1 MRPTILTR
9 TCLAV
14 LFAWCMIATRA
25 GAVEVEVL
33 HWWTAGGEAAALGIL
48 KDRLKE
54 SGIDWKDMP
63 VAGGGGTQAMT
74 VLRARV
80 TSGNPPVAVQMLGFD
95 IVDWAELGV
104 LADLNETAAAEHWD
118 RVIPAAIQRFS
129 KADGRWIAVPVNVH
143 SVNWVWANQA
153 LLDELKIAQP
163 RTWKDFIAALKKVKD
178 SGRIALA
185 HGGQPWQDAT
195 LFDSVV
201 MLTGGPDFYR
211 QALIDLDSEALDSD
225 TMREVFDRMLVL
237 RGFVDDNFSGR
248 DWNLATAMVIRG
260 EAAFQVMGDWVK
272 GEFITA
278 GKVPGKDFA
287 CFRFP
292 GTENTVLFNSD
303 QFVMFRVG
311 GEMREAQLKLATA
324 IMNPKFQSAFSVIK
338 GSVPARTDVPDADFD
353 ACGKQGMADLA
364 RADAAGTLIGS
375 MAHGH
380 AAPAAVK
387 NAFYDVITAH
397 FNGELDTEEAI
408 EELLDAVE
416 SVR

>member
-14 LFAWCMIATRA
+14 MLAWCLIATRA
-25 GAVEVEVL
+25 GAVEVEIL

-95 IVDWAELGV
+95 IMDWAELGV
-104 LADLNETAAAEHWD
+104 LADLNSVAAAEHWD

-129 KADGRWIAVPVNVH
+129 KNDGRWIAVPVDVH
-143 SVNWVWANQA
+143 SVNWVWANQT
-153 LLDELKIAQP
+153 LLDELQIKP
-163 RTWKDFIAALKKVKD
+163 PKTWEDFIAALKKVKD

-195 LFDSVV
+195 LFDSVA

-211 QALIDLDSEALDSD
+211 RALIDLESEALDSD
-225 TMREVFDRMLVL
+225 TMREIFDRMLVL

-272 GEFITA
+272 GEFIAA
-278 GKVPGKDFA
+278 GKAPGKDFA

-292 GTENTVLFNSD
+292 GTENTVIFNSD

-311 GEMREAQLKLATA
+311 GEMREAQTKLASA
-324 IMNPKFQSAFSVIK
+324 IMNTGFQSAFSVIK

-353 ACGKQGMADLA
+353 ACGKQGMADLV

>member
-14 LFAWCMIATRA
+14 LLGWCLIATRA

-80 TSGNPPVAVQMLGFD
+80 TAGNPPVAVQMLGFD
-95 IVDWAELGV
+95 IMDWAELGV
-104 LADLNETAAAEHWD
+104 LADLNSAAAAGHWD

-153 LLDELKIAQP
+153 VLDELQIKP
-163 RTWKDFIAALKKVKD
+163 PKTWEDFVAALKKVKD
-178 SGRIALA
+178 SGWVALA

-195 LFDSVV
+195 LFDNVA

-211 QALIDLDSEALDSD
+211 RALIDLDPEALDSD
-225 TMREVFDRMLVL
+225 AMREVFDRMLIL

-278 GKVPGKDFA
+278 GKAPGKDFA

-292 GTENTVLFNSD
+292 GTENTVIFNTD

-311 GEMREAQLKLATA
+311 VDKREAQMTLASA
-324 IMNPKFQSAFSVIK
+324 VMDPKFQTAFSIIK
-338 GSVPARTDVPDADFD
+338 GSVPARTDVPDTDFD
-353 ACGKQGMADLA
+353 ACGKKGMADLA